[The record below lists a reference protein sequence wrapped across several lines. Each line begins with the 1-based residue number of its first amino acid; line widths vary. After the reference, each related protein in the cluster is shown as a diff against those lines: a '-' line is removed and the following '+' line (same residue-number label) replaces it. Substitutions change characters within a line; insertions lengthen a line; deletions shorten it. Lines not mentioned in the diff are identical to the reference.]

1 MTEYPDLEIKIR
13 NIRIEHTFL
22 VRQKVEHIM
31 NRRLTKSE
39 KDSQILN
46 TDENLKAEQ
55 ANNVSL
61 PRNIEN
67 STESV
72 KFKRKD
78 FCDTIL
84 SWDNRRPELVADY
97 LSIHQAETDN
107 NPFQNKNNA
116 SKYQK
121 KGKLKS

>member
-13 NIRIEHTFL
+13 NIRIEHNFL
-22 VRQKVEHIM
+22 VTQKVEHIM

-46 TDENLKAEQ
+46 TDENFKAEQ

-84 SWDNRRPELVADY
+84 SWDNRMTPLTV
-97 LSIHQAETDN
+97 T
-107 NPFQNKNNA
+107 
-116 SKYQK
+116 
-121 KGKLKS
+121 GKT